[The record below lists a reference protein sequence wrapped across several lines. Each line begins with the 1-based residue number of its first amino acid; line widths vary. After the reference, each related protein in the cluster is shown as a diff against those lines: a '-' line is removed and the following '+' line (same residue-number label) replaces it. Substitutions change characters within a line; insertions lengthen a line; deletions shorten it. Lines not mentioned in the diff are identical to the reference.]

1 MVSTRQAQTEASRE
15 LVQTMY
21 DAAIHGE
28 TERFLACLADDLVV
42 IEPSFL
48 PYGGVHHGIDGFLAL
63 FAEVGEYLDL
73 GALQLSGLVAD
84 GEEVVAFLRVRS
96 VKDRSEVQIAERS
109 IVRDGK
115 IVEMKVMFHELG
127 GLLADI
133 RR

>member
-1 MVSTRQAQTEASRE
+1 MSSGQAQAEASRE

-21 DAAIHGE
+21 DAAIDGE
-28 TERFLACLADDLVV
+28 TERFIACLADDLVV
-42 IEPSFL
+42 IEPSYL
-48 PYGGVHHGIDGFLAL
+48 PYGGVHRGIDSFLAL

-73 GALQLSGLVAD
+73 GTLQLSGLVAD
-84 GEEVVAFLRVRS
+84 GEEVVAFLSVRS